1 MANTKIDD
9 VAKQA
14 GVSRATVSR
23 VLNNNP
29 KVDTDLRERVLAAA
43 KALGYQPN
51 RAARR
56 LRAQS
61 SNVIGLVISDIQN
74 PYFLSVTRGVE
85 DAAYAQQMNLILC
98 NSDED
103 LDKERMYLHVMEAER
118 VAGLIIVPAHSENSK
133 DLNALKK
140 AGIPIILLDRA
151 VKNVQVD
158 TLKVD
163 NEHGAHEAISH
174 LIKLG
179 YRRIATIAGSCHV
192 STGLERYQ
200 GYKSALETAG
210 ITRDEALVKF
220 GNFKTESGYTLA
232 NELLNAANP
241 PDAIFIANNLMT
253 LGALRALRERNVRV
267 PEDIA
272 LVGFDD
278 LPWSGELYAPLT
290 AVAQPTYELGQE
302 AMRLLLRRLADPK
315 APYQTVVLQPH
326 LNIRES
332 CGVKIRT

>member
-1 MANTKIDD
+1 MPNAKIDD
-9 VAKQA
+9 VAKRA

-29 KVDTDLRERVLAAA
+29 KVDADLRERVLEAA
-43 KALGYQPN
+43 KDLGYQPN

-85 DAAYAQQMNLILC
+85 DAASAQQMSLILC
-98 NSDED
+98 NSDEN

-118 VAGLIIVPAHSENSK
+118 VAGLIIVPAHSDHGK

-140 AGIPIILLDRA
+140 AGIPIILMDRA
-151 VKNVQVD
+151 VKTVQVD

-163 NEHGAHEAISH
+163 NEHGAYEAVNH
-174 LIKLG
+174 LIQLG

-200 GYKSALETAG
+200 GYKSALESAG
-210 ITRDEALVKF
+210 MALDDSLVKF

-232 NELLNAANP
+232 HDLMNTSNP

-253 LGALRALRERNVRV
+253 LGALQALRERSVRV
-267 PEDIA
+267 PEDVA

-278 LPWSGELYAPLT
+278 LPWSGELYSPLT
-290 AVAQPTYELGQE
+290 AVAQPTYEIGQE
-302 AMRLLLRRLADPK
+302 AVRLLLRRLANPK

-326 LNIRES
+326 LNVRES
-332 CGVKIRT
+332 CGIRIRT